1 MVNRIKKIPMPALSG
16 PLTPKLLGLAIKAKR
31 TQSGLRLE
39 DAAALCG
46 VAKQT
51 LLRLEHGE
59 GAPQLATILQVCE
72 GLGIRLSIQPW
83 QETSEVD
90 DGWY

>member
-1 MVNRIKKIPMPALSG
+1 MANRVKKLPTPDLGIS
-16 PLTPKLLGLAIKAKR
+16 LTPKLLGVIIKAKR

-51 LLRLEHGE
+51 FLKIEHGE
-59 GAPQLATILQVCE
+59 GAPKLATILQVCE
-72 GLGIRLSIQPW
+72 GLGIKLSVEPW
-83 QETSEVD
+83 KEIGEVD
-90 DGWY
+90 NGWY